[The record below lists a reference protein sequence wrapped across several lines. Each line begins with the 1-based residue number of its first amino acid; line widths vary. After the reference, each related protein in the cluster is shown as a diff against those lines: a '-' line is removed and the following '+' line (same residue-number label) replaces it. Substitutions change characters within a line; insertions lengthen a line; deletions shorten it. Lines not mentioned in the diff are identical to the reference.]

1 MQNLNNTYKQIS
13 YVEKLFSAASIIDNQ
28 DQDQDFNKEGS
39 DTFRNEH
46 WLS

>member
-1 MQNLNNTYKQIS
+1 MQNLINTYKQIS
-13 YVEKLFSAASIIDNQ
+13 CYAEKLFSAASIIDN
-28 DQDQDFNKEGS
+28 QDQDFNKEGS